1 MYLAGD
7 AAHLITQ
14 AGGKGMNIAI
24 QDAAELAGGLIE
36 QYGGDGRRLD
46 RYSQTRLPEVWR
58 NQEFSNLMLR
68 LFNAGT
74 ADGGSG
80 FSYGLRRARLGLVL
94 TDPEFSRWFA
104 RSYVGVDE

>member
-1 MYLAGD
+1 
-7 AAHLITQ
+7 
-14 AGGKGMNIAI
+14 
-24 QDAAELAGGLIE
+24 
-36 QYGGDGRRLD
+36 
-46 RYSQTRLPEVWR
+46 
-58 NQEFSNLMLR
+58 MLR